1 MDAIPVYVMRDV
13 IPVVRNMK
21 YTNKLWFLIIVYV
34 AVLFLGASQ
43 KIFSAETNTVSSTVV
58 TNNTPPTANSPSVV
72 VNNSDIC
79 KSAYSGAIQTQVLGI
94 SSGVTVRDLNC
105 EMIKLSRSL
114 YGMGMKVAAVS
125 TLCADYRIFDAMW
138 MSATYCPFMGAIGE
152 DAKKGWE
159 ENRHLVPAGSKV
171 FLSKAEAE
179 VKQKELEKQVLKQE
193 KEKQKKIEEEKQ
205 ALLNELN
212 QGVHKERND
221 QIKVFSL
228 GTLALL
234 LLL

>member
-1 MDAIPVYVMRDV
+1 MTFLV
-13 IPVVRNMK
+13 
-21 YTNKLWFLIIVYV
+21 LLIIS
-34 AVLFLGASQ
+34 LIT
-43 KIFSAETNTVSSTVV
+43 KSALSETNTVSSTVV

-72 VNNSDIC
+72 VNNSAIC

-94 SSGVTVRDLNC
+94 SSGATVRDLNC

-171 FLSKAEAE
+171 FLSIEKAE
-179 VKQKELEKQVLKQE
+179 L
-193 KEKQKKIEEEKQ
+193 
-205 ALLNELN
+205 
-212 QGVHKERND
+212 D
-221 QIKVFSL
+221 Q
-228 GTLALL
+228 
-234 LLL
+234 

>member
-1 MDAIPVYVMRDV
+1 
-13 IPVVRNMK
+13 MK
-21 YTNKLWFLIIVYV
+21 QLLIIL
-34 AVLFLGASQ
+34 ALFTTVG
-43 KIFSAETNTVSSTVV
+43 IFTDSRAADTNTVSSTVV

-152 DAKKGWE
+152 DAKSGWE
-159 ENRHLVPAGSKV
+159 ANRHLVPAGSKV
-171 FLSKAEAE
+171 FISIEQAE
-179 VKQKELEKQVLKQE
+179 LKQE
-193 KEKQKKIEEEKQ
+193 KAAQEIFKIEQEEQKRLEEDKQ
-205 ALLNELN
+205 ALLRELDA
-212 QGVHKERND
+212 GIND
-221 QIKVFSL
+221 DNKISTAAILSSL
-228 GTLALL
+228 AFLL
-234 LLL
+234 LL

>member
-1 MDAIPVYVMRDV
+1 
-13 IPVVRNMK
+13 MK
-21 YTNKLWFLIIVYV
+21 QLLIIL
-34 AVLFLGASQ
+34 ALFTTVG
-43 KIFSAETNTVSSTVV
+43 IFTDSRAGDSNTVSSTVV

-193 KEKQKKIEEEKQ
+193 QEEQKKLEEDKQ
-205 ALLNELN
+205 ALLKELDAGINNET
-212 QGVHKERND
+212 
-221 QIKVFSL
+221 KVSAAAILSSL
-228 GTLALL
+228 AFLL
-234 LLL
+234 LL

>member
-1 MDAIPVYVMRDV
+1 VDAIPVYVMRDV

-193 KEKQKKIEEEKQ
+193 KEKEKKIEEEKQ

>member
-1 MDAIPVYVMRDV
+1 
-13 IPVVRNMK
+13 MK
-21 YTNKLWFLIIVYV
+21 QLLIIL
-34 AVLFLGASQ
+34 ALFTTVG
-43 KIFSAETNTVSSTVV
+43 IFTDSRAGDSNTVSSTVV

-193 KEKQKKIEEEKQ
+193 QEKQKKLEEDKQ
-205 ALLNELN
+205 ALLRELDAGINNETKISAAAILS
-212 QGVHKERND
+212 
-221 QIKVFSL
+221 SL
-228 GTLALL
+228 AFLL
-234 LLL
+234 LL

>member
-1 MDAIPVYVMRDV
+1 V
-13 IPVVRNMK
+13 K
-21 YTNKLWFLIIVYV
+21 QLLIIL
-34 AVLFLGASQ
+34 ALFTTVG
-43 KIFSAETNTVSSTVV
+43 IFTDSRAADTNTVSSTVV

-152 DAKKGWE
+152 DAKSGWE
-159 ENRHLVPAGSKV
+159 ANRHLVPAGSKV
-171 FLSKAEAE
+171 FISIEQAE
-179 VKQKELEKQVLKQE
+179 LKQE
-193 KEKQKKIEEEKQ
+193 KAAQEIFKIEQEEQKRLEEDKQ
-205 ALLNELN
+205 ALLRELDAGINNET
-212 QGVHKERND
+212 
-221 QIKVFSL
+221 KVSAAAILSSL
-228 GTLALL
+228 AFLL
-234 LLL
+234 LL

>member
-1 MDAIPVYVMRDV
+1 MKQILMILAMFTAVAIFTDSRAAD
-13 IPVVRNMK
+13 
-21 YTNKLWFLIIVYV
+21 
-34 AVLFLGASQ
+34 
-43 KIFSAETNTVSSTVV
+43 TNTVSSTVV
-58 TNNTPPTANSPSVV
+58 TNSTPPTANSPSVV

-94 SSGVTVRDLNC
+94 SSGVTVRDMNC
-105 EMIKLSRSL
+105 EMIKLARSL
-114 YGMGMKVAAVS
+114 YSMNMRVAAVS
-125 TLCADYRIFDAMW
+125 TLCADHRIFDAMW

-171 FLSKAEAE
+171 FLSIKQAELEQEKAAQEIF
-179 VKQKELEKQVLKQE
+179 KIQKEEE
-193 KEKQKKIEEEKQ
+193 KKIEEEKQ

-212 QGVHKERND
+212 QGVHKERD
-221 QIKVFSL
+221 AKITTFTL
-228 GTLALL
+228 GSLALL

>member
-1 MDAIPVYVMRDV
+1 M
-13 IPVVRNMK
+13 
-21 YTNKLWFLIIVYV
+21 
-34 AVLFLGASQ
+34 
-43 KIFSAETNTVSSTVV
+43 
-58 TNNTPPTANSPSVV
+58 

-79 KSAYSGAIQTQVLGI
+79 KSAYSGAVQTQVLGI
-94 SSGVTVRDLNC
+94 STGVTVRDMNC

-152 DAKKGWE
+152 DAKLGWE
-159 ENRHLVPAGSKV
+159 ANKHLVPAGSKV

-179 VKQKELEKQVLKQE
+179 KKQE
-193 KEKQKKIEEEKQ
+193 EQKKIEEEKQ
-205 ALLNELN
+205 ALINELN

-221 QIKVFSL
+221 QIKTFTL
-228 GTLALL
+228 GGFALL

>member
-1 MDAIPVYVMRDV
+1 MI
-13 IPVVRNMK
+13 K
-21 YTNKLWFLIIVYV
+21 YTDKLWFLILVYV

-43 KIFSAETNTVSSTVV
+43 KIFSADTNTVSSTVV

-94 SSGVTVRDLNC
+94 SSGVTVRDMNC
-105 EMIKLSRSL
+105 EMIKLARSL
-114 YGMGMKVAAVS
+114 YGMNMRVAAVS

-171 FLSKAEAE
+171 FLSMEQAEIEQERVAQE
-179 VKQKELEKQVLKQE
+179 LYELELQE
-193 KEKQKKIEEEKQ
+193 QKKIEQEKQ

-221 QIKVFSL
+221 QIKTFTL
-228 GTLALL
+228 GGFALL